1 MENYANMIKLHV
13 QMYISRE
20 SYINS
25 IVEYLYNGSTK
36 YMYFQDVLIAD
47 ETRRIKLNLWED
59 MIDSHRRQNLSI

>member
-25 IVEYLYNGSTK
+25 IVEYLYS
-36 YMYFQDVLIAD
+36 VV
-47 ETRRIKLNLWED
+47 
-59 MIDSHRRQNLSI
+59 